1 MYEQIKE
8 RYEKGYITDEQLA
21 RYVTLGVITDEQA
34 EEIKTGVAPPQ
45 EDAVPTDDLDAAYQ
59 EGVNSV
65 E

>member
-1 MYEQIKE
+1 MYEDIKT
-8 RYEKGYITDEQLA
+8 RYEKGYIRDDQLD
-21 RYVTLGVITDEQA
+21 RYVALDVITDEQA

-45 EDAVPTDDLDAAYQ
+45 EDAVPTAELDAAYQ

>member
-8 RYEKGYITDEQLA
+8 RYEKGYITDVQLD
-21 RYVTLGVITDEQA
+21 RYVSLKVITNDQA
-34 EEIKTGVAPPQ
+34 EEIKTGVKPPQ
-45 EDAVPTDDLDAAYQ
+45 EDAVPTAELDAAYQ